1 MKSYGQGQYTK
12 ALKAVETD
20 ITDISKCVNELAGIK
35 EPGTGL
41 APPAALLDLDGS
53 LSSLHRWP
61 GVLRSSMLT
70 QILLSN
76 YILRLNEICIFIF
89 QGTLSM

>member
-41 APPAALLDLDGS
+41 APPAALLDLVGS